1 MLMLL
6 TSSGVFAQNKNASG
20 IQSQSSYTNAC
31 GDYPLT
37 GTSLHGSSVLTAA
50 KECNTTITESKSTV
64 YFTAHDQVVLYPG
77 FKALNGSK
85 FIARIEAN
93 STEAVT
99 IAEVKQNLIQNV
111 TVSPN
116 PFAGKFITMINSGQA
131 GKVHVTIYN
140 SSGSKIVEQA
150 GVNVVRGIN
159 EFSFNLS
166 NYAAGVYM
174 LEINFGDSKIV
185 KKVIKGD

>member
-1 MLMLL
+1 
-6 TSSGVFAQNKNASG
+6 
-20 IQSQSSYTNAC
+20 
-31 GDYPLT
+31 
-37 GTSLHGSSVLTAA
+37 
-50 KECNTTITESKSTV
+50 
-64 YFTAHDQVVLYPG
+64 
-77 FKALNGSK
+77 
-85 FIARIEAN
+85 
-93 STEAVT
+93 
-99 IAEVKQNLIQNV
+99 
-111 TVSPN
+111 
-116 PFAGKFITMINSGQA
+116 MINSGQA